1 MNKFIYMPNEIK
13 EPSKVQSSET
23 EKAAVSAIEAGKS
36 IESQTE
42 VKNEMASAMLEKN
55 FFPTSQA
62 DLPTILQPSAAVG
75 AKSAEILRVENIL
88 EEDLADLYVKMN
100 KPTQEKFKKV
110 GEETALNIAKIL
122 SQAKYQ
128 VKKIFD
134 LIVAWLKII
143 PGLNQFFLEQE
154 AKIKTDRIL
163 ELEKQN
169 YKTDKNKY
177 VNTRGSG

>member
-1 MNKFIYMPNEIK
+1 MPNEIK
-13 EPSKVQSSET
+13 ESIKVQSSEA
-23 EKAAVSAIEAGKS
+23 EKTVISPIEAGKP
-36 IESQTE
+36 IESQVE

-55 FFPTSQA
+55 SFPTSQA
-62 DLPTILQPSAAVG
+62 DLLTVLQPSAGAG

-88 EEDLADLYVKMN
+88 EEDLADIYVKMN
-100 KPTQEKFKKV
+100 KPTQEKFKKI
-110 GEETALNIAKIL
+110 GEETALNILKIL

-163 ELEKQN
+163 ELEKQKLQN
-169 YKTDKNKY
+169 RQK
-177 VNTRGSG
+177 